1 MTFDQENMVGESIEQ
16 YLRQM
21 GERARSAANKL
32 AQVPEQGKNRA
43 LLAMSRAIQDNLCEI
58 LEANKNDIDASKAS
72 GLSEAMIDRLT
83 LNEDRVAAIGSSLKQ
98 IASLPDPVGETIA
111 KFKRPNGLSVERV
124 RIPLGVIGV
133 IFEARPNVTAD
144 AGSLCLKAGNACVL
158 RSGSSA
164 LNSAVAIHNCLQL
177 GLKQAELPAD
187 AIQLVSTVDRS
198 AVGEMLQ
205 GLDGNIDLL
214 VPRGGKDLVARVRDE
229 ARVPV
234 FAHLEGICHAYIDED
249 ANRQMATNI
258 VVNAKL
264 RRPGICGALETLLV
278 HKDLE
283 SDFFVNLFQE
293 LRENGCEVRGDE
305 NVRKKVPDVVSAT
318 EQDWRTEYLAPILSI
333 KVVDDIDTAI
343 GHIAEYGSGHTETI
357 VTENQATADQFLKR
371 VDSAIVMHN
380 ASTQFADG
388 GEFGMG
394 AEIGIATGRL
404 HARGPIGVEQLTTF
418 KYVVRGNG
426 QVRGL

>member
-1 MTFDQENMVGESIEQ
+1 MALDQENMIEKSNEVS
-16 YLRQM
+16 LTGM
-21 GERARSAANKL
+21 GERARLAASEL
-32 AQVPEQGKNRA
+32 AQVPEQGKNHA
-43 LLAMSRAIQDNLCEI
+43 LSAMSRAIKDNLSEI
-58 LEANKNDIDASKAS
+58 LEANKNDIDSSKAI

-83 LNEDRVAAIGSSLKQ
+83 LNQDRVAAICSSLDQ

-111 KFKRPNGLSVERV
+111 RFKRPNGLSVERV
-124 RIPLGVIGV
+124 RTPLGVIGV

-144 AGSLCLKAGNACVL
+144 AGSLCLKAGNACIL

-164 LNSAVAIHNCLQL
+164 LKSAIAIHNCLQI

-187 AIQLVSTVDRS
+187 AIQLVRTADRS

-205 GLDGNIDLL
+205 GLDGNIDIL
-214 VPRGGKDLVARVRDE
+214 VPRGGKDLVARVSDE

-234 FAHLEGICHAYIDED
+234 FAHLEGICHAYIDKD
-249 ANRQMATNI
+249 ASRQMATNI

-278 HKDLE
+278 HKDLKP
-283 SDFFVNLFQE
+283 DFLVNLIQE

-305 NVRKKVPDVVSAT
+305 NVRQKVSDVVSAT
-318 EQDWRTEYLAPILSI
+318 QQDWRTEYLAPILSI
-333 KVVDDIDTAI
+333 RVVDDMDTAI

-426 QVRGL
+426 QVRG